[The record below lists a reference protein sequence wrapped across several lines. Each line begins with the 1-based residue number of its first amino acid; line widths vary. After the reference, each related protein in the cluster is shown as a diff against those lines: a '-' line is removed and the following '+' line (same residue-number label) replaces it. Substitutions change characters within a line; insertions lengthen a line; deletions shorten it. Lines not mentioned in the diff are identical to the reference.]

1 MPYYIPE
8 DLALYNWSLDWRVPI
23 FSSLIYAAV
32 VTFFSRRNQRKMA
45 MAPPTASRR
54 PTASSDKSRTETRE
68 GWTAFKIA
76 VVAHNIFLTIFSG
89 LVFYSV
95 FPLLLAN
102 FRYRS
107 CYDGF
112 CDVGGWV
119 YRQGLGFWAWI
130 FYLSKYY
137 ELIDTAILL
146 IKGRPSSFLQTYHHA
161 GAIITMWMLC
171 STRAFSAWVFVC
183 FNSFIHTLMYFYY
196 TLTCFGYQPR
206 WKRLM
211 TYLQIT
217 QFLIG
222 LPMAA
227 AYLTVPGCV
236 PQQAHPKDSL
246 ARLLG
251 VSGYASQ
258 VSALGF
264 TFSYVAYLIVLFV
277 DFARRAYFSKPATA
291 AAPTPA
297 KGKKIN

>member
-146 IKGRPSSFLQTYHHA
+146 PPARPSD
-161 GAIITMWMLC
+161 
-171 STRAFSAWVFVC
+171 
-183 FNSFIHTLMYFYY
+183 
-196 TLTCFGYQPR
+196 
-206 WKRLM
+206 
-211 TYLQIT
+211 
-217 QFLIG
+217 
-222 LPMAA
+222 AA
-227 AYLTVPGCV
+227 AELGCCR
-236 PQQAHPKDSL
+236 PKRRRDSK
-246 ARLLG
+246 
-251 VSGYASQ
+251 Q
-258 VSALGF
+258 
-264 TFSYVAYLIVLFV
+264 
-277 DFARRAYFSKPATA
+277 
-291 AAPTPA
+291 
-297 KGKKIN
+297 